1 MTFIGTTPGITETD
15 SGTEPMAG
23 ASVTLGSSATLA
35 SLMAAL
41 TPAVAFPANMR
52 RLTLVVRSGGT
63 GYYQVG
69 GAASSATPQ
78 IPAGGLSRP
87 CQAIT
92 ANTLY
97 VQGSGT
103 LDVHIDG

>member
-1 MTFIGTTPGITETD
+1 MTFIGNEPGITITD
-15 SGTEPMAG
+15 SATEPLVG
-23 ASVTLGSSATLA
+23 ATVTLGSSATLA
-35 SLMAAL
+35 SLLAAL
-41 TPAVAFPANMR
+41 TPARTFPDNMR